1 MLTSEVTVLCP
12 SGIEPDLYKLD
23 RDSTKSWV
31 ELDRIRLLHLLL
43 SWYNRRKCHCIQPQ
57 FMVEV
62 DVSNASRYPGGVERF
77 RAFPFKTLICKGY
90 RASRKGMR
98 RFSQLHIWNGVLRCE
113 KLMIEQNQQS
123 ATETGVIT
131 MTSAAENK
139 VRELLKQENDPTLG
153 LRIFVAGGGCSG
165 LQYGMTL
172 DEEQEGDTVI
182 SIGDFK
188 VFVDDMS
195 LGYITGSEV
204 DYVDSLMGAGFTVN
218 NPNAV
223 SSCGCGHSFK
233 TANDSGEARGCGCS
247 H

>member
-1 MLTSEVTVLCP
+1 M
-12 SGIEPDLYKLD
+12 
-23 RDSTKSWV
+23 W
-31 ELDRIRLLHLLL
+31 
-43 SWYNRRKCHCIQPQ
+43 
-57 FMVEV
+57 
-62 DVSNASRYPGGVERF
+62 
-77 RAFPFKTLICKGY
+77 
-90 RASRKGMR
+90 
-98 RFSQLHIWNGVLRCE
+98 RFSQSHKWDGFLRCE
-113 KLMIEQNQQS
+113 KLMIEQSQQS
-123 ATETGVIT
+123 VIDTSIIT
-131 MTSAAENK
+131 MTSVAADK
-139 VRELLKQENDPTLG
+139 VRELLKQENDPSLG

-172 DEEQEGDTVI
+172 DEEQEGDTII

-233 TANDSGEARGCGCS
+233 TADGGGEAKSCGCG